1 MVNNYSESKLSNKFK
16 FTYKSKCTDLN
27 NAMNQL
33 TLLLANLLREDGL
46 NILSIEATQIPSDDD
61 TEISILIVF
70 ELNDPEMLDKI
81 VQQFDVFTAYLDS
94 VCKI

>member
-1 MVNNYSESKLSNKFK
+1 
-16 FTYKSKCTDLN
+16 
-27 NAMNQL
+27 MNQL